1 MGKTYPPL
9 PGFTSGYYE
18 ADAPNLGALQ
28 SGSKQSQPPP
38 EEPKEPTGEA
48 EQPMATFITAL
59 DATDALLLDSYM
71 SLEGAATAKITT
83 KQTESPAYVYS
94 VYPERGWAHFHPTLP
109 SAGAYTIWCKIMT
122 TGPEADSFYVS
133 INGGAE
139 RIFESRTWA
148 PVWHWTR
155 LGTFQASSPEN
166 VEYSHYLS
174 GSVNEI
180 SFRGRDA
187 NTMLSRLLITN
198 DPEFVP
204 AEVAANR
211 VAIKIRQ
218 TNYGQ
223 VLKWSSTVG
232 TPYRVLYSPDFSSQ
246 PWTLAGE
253 PILAGGPETEWLA
266 PKSQLSTGF
275 YWVHAGM

>member
-1 MGKTYPPL
+1 
-9 PGFTSGYYE
+9 
-18 ADAPNLGALQ
+18 
-28 SGSKQSQPPP
+28 
-38 EEPKEPTGEA
+38 
-48 EQPMATFITAL
+48 
-59 DATDALLLDSYM
+59 
-71 SLEGAATAKITT
+71 
-83 KQTESPAYVYS
+83 
-94 VYPERGWAHFHPTLP
+94 
-109 SAGAYTIWCKIMT
+109 MT
-122 TGPEADSFYVS
+122 TNSQADSFYVS

-155 LGTFQASSPEN
+155 LGTFQASSPEK
-166 VEYSHYLS
+166 VEYSHDLR

-204 AEVAANR
+204 AEVATNR
-211 VAIKIRQ
+211 VAVKIRQ

-232 TPYRVLYSPDFSSQ
+232 TPYRVMYSPDFKSQ
-246 PWTLAGE
+246 PWTVAGE
-253 PILAGGPETEWLA
+253 PIVAGGPETEWLA

-275 YWVHAGM
+275 YWVHAGL